1 MLMHRRKGQYGRA
14 LEEAVQ
20 TQKHQWPRS
29 WNHIN
34 PLHGGRSF
42 NTMSPTERVSLTAIG
57 YLDRR

>member
-57 YLDRR
+57 C